1 MAAMTLTRLVA
12 LAVLALPLAVGVG
25 RADAWDLPPWA
36 QGTDRKPEPSK
47 PVPVLATSGDKS
59 ELIDRVAV
67 TRGQNQGARVAMRI
81 PQSELEPIEA
91 GDRLRASAEVQI
103 STTCL
108 EPSERCHGRS
118 YDINPTIT
126 AQIVLSRGRKPGSP
140 SRPLSKRYSV
150 LCKQNRP
157 NRNHHCTVVIPNTT
171 TRIGRPSRLPCK
183 PSACHVNLLLS
194 AHSPHAERG
203 FYVVLGGD
211 RPDGSLEQDK
221 GRVTVIQARKD
232 VPAPFRSRSVQLL
245 RDRLPLTV
253 EDFDKRRI
261 VYSVPIP
268 APREG
273 EVLAFDAK
281 FVSAIS
287 ALPFNTFI
295 SARVIIA
302 TGPSKTHSTNKAETA
317 VPLKGEATESNGFNC
332 TLGPSGFANPCI
344 ARKSGA
350 VRFKETV
357 VEKRTGEPKT
367 LYLNVLAGA
376 KPLLAD
382 TVRSINRVSLA
393 AQPVG
398 LTVWRYSAR

>member
-1 MAAMTLTRLVA
+1 MASITMTRLVA
-12 LAVLALPLAVGVG
+12 LAALALPLVVA
-25 RADAWDLPPWA
+25 APQAHAWELPPWA
-36 QGTDRKPEPSK
+36 GPTERKPPK
-47 PVPVLATSGDKS
+47 PLPVLATSGDKS
-59 ELIDRVAV
+59 ELIDRVPI
-67 TRGQNQGARVAMRI
+67 TRRQGQGERVAMRI
-81 PQSELEPIEA
+81 PQSELETIEA

-108 EPSERCHGRS
+108 VRSERCHGRS

-126 AQIVLSRGRKPGSP
+126 AQIVLSRGPKARSP

-157 NRNHHCTVVIPNTT
+157 NRNHHCTIAIPNTV

-183 PSACHVNLLLS
+183 PSACYVNLLLS
-194 AHSPHAERG
+194 AHNPHAKRG
-203 FYVVLGGD
+203 YFVVLGGD

-221 GRVTVIQARKD
+221 GRVTVVQAHKGVR
-232 VPAPFRSRSVQLL
+232 APYRSRSVQLL

-261 VYSVPIP
+261 VYSVPIS
-268 APREG
+268 APQKG
-273 EVLAFDAK
+273 EVLVFDAK

-302 TGPSKTHSTNKAETA
+302 TGPKKTRSTNKAETA

-332 TLGPSGFANPCI
+332 TLGPSGFANACI

-350 VRFKETV
+350 VRFRETV
-357 VEKRTGEPKT
+357 VEKRTGQPKT

-376 KPLLAD
+376 KPLLAE
-382 TVRSINRVSLA
+382 TVRANNRVSLA

-398 LTVWRYSAR
+398 LTVWRYAAR